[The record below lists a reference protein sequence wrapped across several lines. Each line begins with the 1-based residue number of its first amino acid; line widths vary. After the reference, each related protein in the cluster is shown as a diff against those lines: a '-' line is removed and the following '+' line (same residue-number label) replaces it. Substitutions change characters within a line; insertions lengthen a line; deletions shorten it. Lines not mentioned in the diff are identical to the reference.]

1 MLWLQ
6 KDYEKSMKRHSTLFL
21 LCGLLC
27 LLIAG
32 QEGVVLG
39 EAVVADDKKN
49 DLALKRQQ
57 MVKEA
62 LLKAGIQDQ
71 RVIKAMA
78 TVPRHAFVA
87 KAFVES
93 AYENHPLPLCC
104 GQTIS
109 QPFIVAYMIEM
120 ANLKPQSRV
129 LEIGTGCGY
138 NAAVLS
144 CVCRRVYSLE
154 IHQAL
159 HRKAKQTLSELGYHN
174 IELALKDGAD
184 GWPDAA
190 PFDAILSTAASTFVP
205 QSWQDQLKEGGCL
218 IMPLEATDGEQYLWR
233 FTKVRGNPP
242 AFKKEK
248 LLAVRFVPL
257 LRDTEKGQN
266 TQ

>member
-1 MLWLQ
+1 
-6 KDYEKSMKRHSTLFL
+6 MKRQYILFL

-27 LLIAG
+27 LLMAG
-32 QEGVVLG
+32 QKGVALG

-62 LLKAGIQDQ
+62 LVKAGIQDQ
-71 RVIKAMA
+71 RLLKAMA
-78 TVPRHAFVA
+78 TVPRHVFVA
-87 KAFVES
+87 KELLES
-93 AYENHPLPLCC
+93 AYENHPLQLCC

-120 ANLKPQSRV
+120 AKLKPQSCV

-144 CVCRRVYSLE
+144 HVCRRVYSVE

-159 HRKAKQTLSELGYHN
+159 HQKAKQTLSGLGYHN
-174 IELALKDGAD
+174 IELVLKDGAD

-218 IMPLEATDGEQYLWR
+218 IMPLEESDGEQYLWR
-233 FTKVRGNPP
+233 FTKVRGDPP

>member
-1 MLWLQ
+1 
-6 KDYEKSMKRHSTLFL
+6 MKRQYILFL

-27 LLIAG
+27 LLMAG
-32 QEGVVLG
+32 QGGVASEEEG
-39 EAVVADDKKN
+39 VADDKKN

-57 MVKEA
+57 MVREA

-71 RVIKAMA
+71 RVLKAMA

-87 KAFVES
+87 NALLES
-93 AYENHPLPLCC
+93 AYENHPLSLCC

-120 ANLKPQSRV
+120 ANLTPQSRV

-144 CVCRRVYSLE
+144 RVCRRVYSLE

-159 HRKAKQTLSELGYHN
+159 HQQAKQTLSRLGYHN
-174 IELALKDGAD
+174 IELAFKDGVR
-184 GWPDAA
+184 GWPDVA

-218 IMPLEATDGEQYLWR
+218 IMPLEESDGEQYLWR
-233 FTKVRGNPP
+233 FTKVPGDPP
-242 AFKKEK
+242 VFKKEK

-257 LRDTEKGQN
+257 LRDAKTEGDAQ
-266 TQ
+266 

>member
-1 MLWLQ
+1 
-6 KDYEKSMKRHSTLFL
+6 MKRHSTLFL

-27 LLIAG
+27 LLMAA
-32 QEGVVLG
+32 QEGVALG
-39 EAVVADDKKN
+39 EVVVAGDEKN
-49 DLALKRQQ
+49 ALALKRQQ

-71 RVIKAMA
+71 RVLKAMA

-87 KAFVES
+87 KEFLES

-144 CVCRRVYSLE
+144 RVCRRVYSLE

-159 HRKAKQTLSELGYHN
+159 HQKAKQTLSGLGYHN

-218 IMPLEATDGEQYLWR
+218 IMPLEASDGEQYLWR
-233 FTKVRGNPP
+233 FTKVRGDPP

-257 LRDTEKGQN
+257 LRSQKNVQRSGR
-266 TQ
+266 